1 MKYIFF
7 NEIKKIYK
15 TNIQNN
21 ILCFTE
27 ATLFH
32 IANFNMERQNPQT
45 QANKVL

>member
-7 NEIKKIYK
+7 NEIKKYK

-32 IANFNMERQNPQT
+32 IANFNRERQNPQT